1 LTNNVVERIAAPC
14 ILQSFSEFPALADRY
29 LSGNVKTSSNV
40 PNPLKWSIDAA
51 AREFGVDSKTLKKN
65 LVAAEQ
71 TPAPDGTYS
80 TPQIKDALWTNSK
93 RLRDEEVF
101 ERTKNM
107 RLKNAFLEGN
117 QLDRAN
123 LEAALE
129 PVFLAITQIVT
140 GSDLTAAEK
149 KDILTNISGYPI
161 QLSNVAQK
169 QIKAKAYSPADQ
181 ADGEE

>member
-1 LTNNVVERIAAPC
+1 
-14 ILQSFSEFPALADRY
+14 
-29 LSGNVKTSSNV
+29 VKTSSNV

-65 LVAAEQ
+65 LVHAEQ
-71 TPAPDGTYS
+71 SPAPDGTYS

-117 QLDRAN
+117 QLDRSE
-123 LEAALE
+123 LTSALE
-129 PVFLAITQIVT
+129 QIFVAITQIVMS
-140 GSDLTAAEK
+140 SDLSPKEK
-149 KDILTNISGYPI
+149 MDILDNISSYPVVVE
-161 QLSNVAQK
+161 NTAQK

>member
-1 LTNNVVERIAAPC
+1 MQRLRRRPGIAYNWRI
-14 ILQSFSEFPALADRY
+14 R
-29 LSGNVKTSSNV
+29 
-40 PNPLKWSIDAA
+40 NPMPAA

-65 LVAAEQ
+65 LVQAEES
-71 TPAPDGTYS
+71 PAPDGTFS
-80 TPQIKDALWTNSK
+80 TVQIKDALWTNSR

-117 QLDRAN
+117 QLDRSE
-123 LEAALE
+123 LTSALE
-129 PVFLAITQIVT
+129 QIFVAISQIIT
-140 GSDLTAAEK
+140 GSDLTAEEK

-181 ADGEE
+181 ADGAE

>member
-1 LTNNVVERIAAPC
+1 
-14 ILQSFSEFPALADRY
+14 
-29 LSGNVKTSSNV
+29 VKTSSNV

-71 TPAPDGTYS
+71 TPAPDATYS

-117 QLDRAN
+117 QLDRSE
-123 LEAALE
+123 LTSALE
-129 PVFLAITQIVT
+129 QIFVAITQIVMS
-140 GSDLTAAEK
+140 SDLSPKEK
-149 KDILTNISGYPI
+149 KDILDNISSYPVI
-161 QLSNVAQK
+161 VENTAQK
-169 QIKAKAYSPADQ
+169 QIKVKAHTPDDQ
-181 ADGEE
+181 ADGAE